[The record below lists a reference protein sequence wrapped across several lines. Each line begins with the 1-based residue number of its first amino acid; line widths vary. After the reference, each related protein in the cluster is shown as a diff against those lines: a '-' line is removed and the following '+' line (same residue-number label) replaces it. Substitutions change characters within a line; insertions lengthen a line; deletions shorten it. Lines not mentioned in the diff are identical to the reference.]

1 MGYTPAYNAAFAK
14 PLLNQLIAIIQRDQQ
29 AAIQIVNPSLV
40 PIEEFHKGPAMRT
53 ALPWLGLT
61 AESTKFDALAPDVRK
76 SLTRVS
82 LALDVGQFDQDL
94 AQDNA
99 QDYARVLDMVITTA
113 PLSDFTLPLPV
124 AHVSVPS
131 GTTSP
136 SAPGS
141 VNEVFVEA
149 HEYSLAK
156 LNEVQ
161 VPVLRVTLQVLFYLQ
176 ET

>member
-1 MGYTPAYNAAFAK
+1 MPYTPAYNAVFAK

-29 AAIQIVNPSLV
+29 AAIQIVNPSLI

-53 ALPWLGLT
+53 ALPWLTLA
-61 AESTKFDALAPDVRK
+61 AESTRFDALAADVRK
-76 SLTRVS
+76 SLTRVT

-113 PLSDFTLPLPV
+113 SISDYTAPLSIV
-124 AHVSVPS
+124 HQSVPS
-131 GTTSP
+131 GTTTP

-141 VNEVFVEA
+141 VKEVFLEA
-149 HEYSLAK
+149 HEYSLAT

-161 VPVLRVTLQVLFYLQ
+161 VPVLRVTLQVLLYLE